1 MFIITSSNYK
11 NSTNNIH
18 SVLESDLL
26 NRPSKVILF
35 CDTPINKV
43 SAPNST
49 RIKRCFGDKFRVSTS
64 RIFFPDLFCRFE
76 PYRFIKYRVSPK
88 RAKTNKKLNRD
99 QAIFPIENSG
109 IMASKVLYSISSRNY
124 TS

>member
-1 MFIITSSNYK
+1 MFIITLSNYK

-76 PYRFIKYRVSPK
+76 PYRFSKYKVSPK
-88 RAKTNKKLNRD
+88 RAKTNKKLNK
-99 QAIFPIENSG
+99 ENPFG
-109 IMASKVLYSISSRNY
+109 VLKNLNLS
-124 TS
+124 